1 MILNWDRTH
10 FDPVIMD
17 LPTRA
22 SQIQKFWR
30 NLPNR
35 TNRKQLFAE
44 LLSSGLLNNADV
56 ERFNQRNSSNY
67 VNTKTLRALLASSIT
82 PGNSGNSSGTGY
94 SGTTA
99 SSGNSRST
107 PTRNA
112 LFMNFGWN
120 VPGVANEEMMM
131 DLLRV
136 EVEGYLLELGFKQEN
151 MRQLTLT
158 QLRDKLRKKLLDVVS
173 KKIPKNLGFA
183 LTMKTHALARLVR
196 KL

>member
-1 MILNWDRTH
+1 
-10 FDPVIMD
+10 
-17 LPTRA
+17 
-22 SQIQKFWR
+22 
-30 NLPNR
+30 
-35 TNRKQLFAE
+35 
-44 LLSSGLLNNADV
+44 
-56 ERFNQRNSSNY
+56 
-67 VNTKTLRALLASSIT
+67 
-82 PGNSGNSSGTGY
+82 
-94 SGTTA
+94 
-99 SSGNSRST
+99 
-107 PTRNA
+107 
-112 LFMNFGWN
+112 MNFGWN